1 MTRIT
6 FSTTRCQSVVSNVGA
21 WTRREFVRGAA
32 GLVAMGR
39 VPGGTPQLRIAY
51 VASGRG
57 YLEVFSVVGDNWM
70 LLQRMPV
77 RAPACLLFSNDQRTL
92 YVSNEVDEYEGLPRG
107 TVEAFGVDDQDGRLT
122 QLGHT
127 ALSLSATR
135 PRHMALSPDGK
146 MLAVA
151 AYGGG
156 LYNLLPVAGDGSLGP
171 PSGIFKAAG
180 CGAHPLQSSAHP
192 HTLCFDVSGRSL
204 LTTDFGSDRVTTFSV
219 EHGRLVRQSQRF
231 TGEGSGVGD
240 CALHPAGSVL
250 YAQLQLEN
258 TLACYRVDPS
268 TRDAGEAIQ
277 HLSFA
282 SLCTFALH
290 RSGRVLYTVHEKPN
304 ELRLWHID
312 RNGRLVPFKAVRL
325 GYAAP
330 HRIILH
336 NDSVYLLGGGSGAIR
351 EVDRRSLRSLRVAR
365 VDEAKGL
372 LFKMM

>member
-1 MTRIT
+1 M
-6 FSTTRCQSVVSNVGA
+6 
-21 WTRREFVRGAA
+21 
-32 GLVAMGR
+32 VALGR

-57 YLEVFSVVGDNWM
+57 YLEVFSVVGDDWL
-70 LLQRMPV
+70 LLQCMPV
-77 RAPACLLFSNDQRTL
+77 PAPACLLFSKDQRTL

-107 TVEAFGVDDQDGRLT
+107 TVETFRVDDQDGRLT
-122 QLGHT
+122 PLGRT

-171 PSGIFKAAG
+171 PSSIFKATG

-192 HTLCFDVSGRSL
+192 HTLCFDASGRSL
-204 LTTDFGSDRVTTFSV
+204 LATDFGSDRLTTFSV
-219 EHGRLVRQSQRF
+219 EQGRLIRQSQRF

-250 YAQLQLEN
+250 YAQHELEN
-258 TLACYRVDPS
+258 TLACYRF
-268 TRDAGEAIQ
+268 DAGTGETGEAIQ
-277 HLSFA
+277 RLSFA

-290 RSGRVLYTVHEKPN
+290 NSGRLLYTVHGEPN

-312 RNGRLVPFKAVRL
+312 RNGRLVPTQVVRL

-330 HRIILH
+330 KRILLH
-336 NDSVYLLGGGSGAIR
+336 NDFVYLLGGGSGAIC
-351 EVDRRSLRSLRVAR
+351 EVDPRSLRSLTVAR
-365 VDEAKGL
+365 VDEEKAL
-372 LFKMM
+372 IFKTM